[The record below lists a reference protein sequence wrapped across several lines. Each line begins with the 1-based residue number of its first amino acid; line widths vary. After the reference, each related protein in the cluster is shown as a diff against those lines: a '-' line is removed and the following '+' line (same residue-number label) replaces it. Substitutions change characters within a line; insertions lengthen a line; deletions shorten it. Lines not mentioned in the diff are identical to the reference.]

1 MTTPHSAAKSFEVF
15 PDEMMTMVKFFN
27 HALHS
32 PKVTNGLDEDELNNI
47 ISFIDDFKTMALNW
61 SI

>member
-1 MTTPHSAAKSFEVF
+1 MTTPHSTAKSFEVF
-15 PDEMMTMVKFFN
+15 PDEMMLMVKFFN

-32 PKVTNGLDEDELNNI
+32 HNVTNELDEDELNNI
-47 ISFIDDFKTMALNW
+47 MSFIDDFKSMALNW

>member
-1 MTTPHSAAKSFEVF
+1 MTATHSTAKSFEVF

-32 PKVTNGLDEDELNNI
+32 RKVTDELDEDELNNI
-47 ISFIDDFKTMALNW
+47 MSFIDDFKSMSCNW
-61 SI
+61 GI